1 MHSLRAT
8 LSTGTRRLL
17 VSGSCALALLITG
30 MTTVHA
36 GEYEQR
42 EDVIA
47 FANQMQ
53 EKYGIKQADIL
64 ATLAKAEKKQKILDA
79 IAKPAEKAKPW
90 KEYRTIFITDARI
103 QGGVEFWLANEK
115 NLKIAAEQYQVEPQM
130 IVAIIGV
137 ETSYGKNTGSYRVLD
152 ALSTLAFDYPPRQ
165 KFFRQELENFFVLTR
180 DQKQDPLS
188 LTGSYAGAMGY
199 GQFMPSSYRNFAV
212 DSDGDGFADIWKNR
226 ADAIASV
233 ANYFRKH
240 GWKSGEPVIARAH
253 VTADFNTALLGTD
266 FKPQATLLDL
276 ASAGVAPVVGGLDVN
291 RKAVLLKQEGDY
303 GTEYWLGFDNFYT
316 ITRYNNSSMYAMA
329 AYQLAEAIKSQHN
342 LRQKQS
348 SQTAPD

>member
-1 MHSLRAT
+1 MSSQHAKPGSV
-8 LSTGTRRLL
+8 RRRFLL
-17 VSGSCALALLITG
+17 TSGFAMALLGSGSAA
-30 MTTVHA
+30 A

-47 FANQMQ
+47 FAREMQ
-53 EKYGIKQADIL
+53 EKYGIQQEYVL

-79 IAKPAEKAKPW
+79 IARPAEKAKPW
-90 KEYRTIFITDARI
+90 KEYRQIFITDARI
-103 QGGVEFWLANEK
+103 EGGVNFWLANEK
-115 NLKIAAEQYQVEPQM
+115 SLRTASEQYGVAPEM

-165 KFFRQELENFFVLTR
+165 PFFRKELENYFVLVR
-180 DQKQDPLS
+180 DQKQDPLG

-212 DSDGDGFADIWKNR
+212 DADGDGFADIWKNH

-233 ANYFRKH
+233 ANYFHKH

-253 VTADFNTALLGTD
+253 VTPDFNTALLGTD
-266 FKPQATLLDL
+266 LKPQTTLLDF
-276 ASAGVAPVVGGLDVN
+276 AAGGVAPVIGGLDVN
-291 RKAVLLKQEGDY
+291 RKAVLLKHEGDY

-316 ITRYNNSSMYAMA
+316 ITRYNISSMYAMA
-329 AYQLAEAIKSQHN
+329 AHQLAEAIKLQHN
-342 LRQKQS
+342 QRLKKAAKGTS
-348 SQTAPD
+348 DN